1 MAAGASRGIL
11 GGIKVLDMTQV
22 IAGPSATHL
31 LAEMGAEVI
40 KIELGPTGDR
50 YRFFIQAKNRGTA
63 FVRLNRGKKSLCM
76 NFRTAQARQIVRE
89 MLPKFDVLVE
99 NFAPGVMAR
108 MGLDYESVR
117 TINPRIIMCSISAFG
132 QTGPL
137 ANQPGFDY
145 LGASYAG
152 VMDVM
157 GGETDGSPTLPG
169 VAIGDYLTGMTA
181 MAGIASALFYRA
193 QTGEGQHVEASLLD
207 SYFYAQDQAVVRQAL
222 YGGKFI
228 PKRLGRHDTALCPQG
243 LFKGQ
248 KHWLCILV
256 PMDKM
261 WRQLCTAMNKPEL
274 ARHPEFATN
283 AVRVRNRARV
293 IQVVQEW
300 LDATPEDE
308 ALRRM
313 QENRVPVAPV
323 LNTSEAV
330 AHPHLR
336 QRGTVRKT
344 QDPVLGEVDVPGFPI
359 RFSAAPE
366 LPDAQAPL
374 LGQHNAEVLKE
385 FLGHSDERIAELQ
398 RHGVLVESAIDVTK
412 AQSKTQQA
420 QSGLH
425 DPARRT

>member
-1 MAAGASRGIL
+1 MADRVSKGVMNGV
-11 GGIKVLDMTQV
+11 KVLDMTQV
-22 IAGPSATHL
+22 IAGPSVTSL

-76 NFRTAQARQIVRE
+76 NFRNSEARQIVRE

-117 TINPRIIMCSISAFG
+117 KINPRIIMCSISAFG

-137 ANQPGFDY
+137 SNQPGFDY

-193 QTGEGQHVEASLLD
+193 QTGNGQHLEASLLD

-228 PKRLGRHDTALCPQG
+228 PKRLGRFDTALSPQG
-243 LFKGQ
+243 LFKGE
-248 KHWLCILV
+248 KHWLCILS

-274 ARHPEFATN
+274 ARHPDFATN
-283 AVRVRNRARV
+283 ANRVRNRARV
-293 IQVVQEW
+293 IQIVQDW
-300 LDATPEDE
+300 LDATPEEE
-308 ALRRM
+308 ALRLM
-313 QENRVPVAPV
+313 QQNRVPVAPV

-336 QRGTVRKT
+336 ERGTVRKVH
-344 QDPVLGEVDVPGFPI
+344 DPILGEVDVPGFPI
-359 RFSAAPE
+359 RFSAGAGP
-366 LPDAQAPL
+366 LDTQAPL
-374 LGQHNAEVLKE
+374 LGQHNTEVLKE
-385 FLGHSDERIAELQ
+385 FLGYSDEHIAQLKAQ
-398 RHGVLVESAIDVTK
+398 GVLIESPIDIT
-412 AQSKTQQA
+412 QA
-420 QSGLH
+420 Q
-425 DPARRT
+425 AKAKRA

>member
-1 MAAGASRGIL
+1 MAARASNGIL
-11 GGIKVLDMTQV
+11 SGIKVLDMTQV

-76 NFRTAQARQIVRE
+76 NFRSAEARQIVRE

-117 TINPRIIMCSISAFG
+117 QLNPRIIMCSISAFG

-137 ANQPGFDY
+137 SSQPGFDF

-152 VMDVM
+152 VMDVL
-157 GGETDGSPTLPG
+157 GGEPDGSPTLPG

-181 MAGIASALFYRA
+181 MGAIGCALFYRA
-193 QTGEGQHVEASLLD
+193 QTGEGQYVEASLLD

-228 PKRLGRHDTALCPQG
+228 PRRQGRYDTALCPQG
-243 LFKGQ
+243 LFKSE

-274 ARHPEFATN
+274 ARHPDFATN
-283 AVRVRNRARV
+283 ANRLRNRSRV

-308 ALRRM
+308 AIRRM

-336 QRGTVRKT
+336 ERGTVRKAH
-344 QDPVLGEVDVPGFPI
+344 DPVLGEVDVPGFPI

-366 LPDAQAPL
+366 PLGAQAPL

-385 FLGHSDERIAELQ
+385 LLGYSDERIAQLKEQ
-398 RHGVLVESAIDVTK
+398 GVLIESAIDLPRV
-412 AQSKTQQA
+412 QA
-420 QSGLH
+420 KVKQ
-425 DPARRT
+425 A

>member
-1 MAAGASRGIL
+1 MAAGASNGIL
-11 GGIKVLDMTQV
+11 SGVKVLDLTQV
-22 IAGPSATHL
+22 IAGPSATSL
-31 LAEMGAEVI
+31 LAEMGAEVV

-76 NFRTAQARQIVRE
+76 NFRSPEAKRIVRE

-117 TINPRIIMCSISAFG
+117 QINPRIIMCSISAFG

-137 ANQPGFDY
+137 SNQPGFDY

-157 GGETDGSPTLPG
+157 GGEPGGSPTLPG

-181 MAGIASALFYRA
+181 MAAIGCALFYRA
-193 QTGEGQHVEASLLD
+193 QTGMGQHVEASLLD
-207 SYFYAQDQAVVRQAL
+207 SYFYTQDQAVVRQAL

-228 PKRLGRHDTALCPQG
+228 PKRLGQHDRALCPQG
-243 LFKGQ
+243 LFRSQ

-274 ARHPEFATN
+274 ARHPDFATN
-283 AVRVRNRARV
+283 ASRLRNREQV
-293 IQVVQEW
+293 IKLVQDW
-300 LDATPEDE
+300 LDVTPEDE
-308 ALRRM
+308 ALRRL
-313 QENRVPVAPV
+313 QQNRVPVAPV

-336 QRGTVRKT
+336 ERGTVRKVN
-344 QDPVLGEVDVPGFPI
+344 DPVLGEVDVPGFPI
-359 RFSAAPE
+359 RFSAGKPPAE
-366 LPDAQAPL
+366 TQAPL
-374 LGQHNAEVLKE
+374 LGEHNAEVLQE
-385 FLGHSDERIAELQ
+385 FLGYSEAQIAALKDQ
-398 RHGVLVESAIDVTK
+398 GVLIESAVDIPK
-412 AQSKTQQA
+412 SQSKA
-420 QSGLH
+420 K
-425 DPARRT
+425 PA

>member
-1 MAAGASRGIL
+1 MAHASNAIMS
-11 GGIKVLDMTQV
+11 GIKVLDMTQV
-22 IAGPSATHL
+22 IAGPSATSL
-31 LAEMGAEVI
+31 LAEMGAEVV

-76 NFRTAQARQIVRE
+76 NFRNPQARQIVRE

-117 TINPRIIMCSISAFG
+117 KLNPRIIMCSISAFG

-137 ANQPGFDY
+137 SNQPGYDF

-152 VMDVM
+152 VMDVL
-157 GGETDGSPTLPG
+157 GGEPDVSPTMAG

-181 MAGIASALFYRA
+181 MAAIASALFYRA
-193 QTGEGQHVEASLLD
+193 QTGMGQYVEASLLD
-207 SYFYAQDQAVVRQAL
+207 SYFYTQDQGVVRQAL
-222 YGGKFI
+222 YGGKYI
-228 PKRLGRHDTALCPQG
+228 TKRLGRHDRALCPQG
-243 LFKGQ
+243 LFKGE
-248 KHWLCILV
+248 KHWLCLLC

-274 ARHPEFATN
+274 ARHPDFATN
-283 AVRVRNRARV
+283 AMRVRNRERV
-293 IQVVQEW
+293 IKLVQEW
-300 LDATPEDE
+300 FDATPEDE
-308 ALRRM
+308 ALRLL

-336 QRGTVRKT
+336 QRGTVRKVN
-344 QDPVLGEVDVPGFPI
+344 DPVLGEVDVPGFPI
-359 RFSAAPE
+359 RFSTGPQAAESP
-366 LPDAQAPL
+366 APL

-385 FLGHSDERIAELQ
+385 FLGYSDAQVAELKED
-398 RHGVLVESAIDVTK
+398 GVLIESSIDLPRAQAK
-412 AQSKTQQA
+412 AR
-420 QSGLH
+420 
-425 DPARRT
+425 PA

>member
-1 MAAGASRGIL
+1 MVARAGNGIMR
-11 GGIKVLDMTQV
+11 GIKVLDMTQV

-50 YRFFIQAKNRGTA
+50 YRFFIQVKNRGTA

-76 NFRTAQARQIVRE
+76 NFRTAEAKRIVRK
-89 MLPKFDVLVE
+89 MLPNFDVLVE

-117 TINPRIIMCSISAFG
+117 KINPRIIMCSISAFG

-137 ANQPGFDY
+137 ASQPGFDY
-145 LGASYAG
+145 LGAAYAG
-152 VMDVM
+152 VLDVL
-157 GGETDGSPTLPG
+157 GGETDGSPTLAG

-181 MAGIASALFYRA
+181 MAAIGCALFYRA

-207 SYFYAQDQAVVRQAL
+207 SYFYTQDQAVVRQAL
-222 YGGKFI
+222 SGGKFI
-228 PKRLGRHDTALCPQG
+228 AKRLGRYERALCPQG
-243 LFKGQ
+243 LFKGE
-248 KHWLCILV
+248 KHWLCILS

-261 WRQLCTAMNKPEL
+261 WRQLCVAMDKPEL
-274 ARHPEFATN
+274 GRHPDFATN
-283 AVRVRNRARV
+283 AKRVANRT
-293 IQVVQEW
+293 QVFKILQDW

-308 ALRRM
+308 ALRRL

-323 LNTSEAV
+323 LNTAEAV

-336 QRGTVRKT
+336 ERGTVRKAH
-344 QDPVLGEVDVPGFPI
+344 DSVLGEVDVPGFPI
-359 RFSAAPE
+359 RFSAGSEPQ
-366 LPDAQAPL
+366 DTQAPL

-385 FLGHSDERIAELQ
+385 FLGYSDESIAHLKQ
-398 RHGVLVESAIDVTK
+398 QGVLMESPIDVTR
-412 AQSKTQQA
+412 AQSKPKQA
-420 QSGLH
+420 
-425 DPARRT
+425 

>member
-1 MAAGASRGIL
+1 MAVRAGNGIMK
-11 GGIKVLDMTQV
+11 GIKVLDMTQV

-50 YRFFIQAKNRGTA
+50 YRFFIQVNNRGTA

-76 NFRTAQARQIVRE
+76 NFRTAEAKRIVRE

-117 TINPRIIMCSISAFG
+117 KINPRIIMCSISAFG

-137 ANQPGFDY
+137 ASQPGFDY
-145 LGASYAG
+145 LGAAYAG
-152 VMDVM
+152 VLDVL
-157 GGETDGSPTLPG
+157 GGERDGSPTLAG

-181 MAGIASALFYRA
+181 MAAIGCALFHRA

-207 SYFYAQDQAVVRQAL
+207 SYFYTQDQAVVRQAL
-222 YGGKFI
+222 SGGKFI
-228 PKRLGRHDTALCPQG
+228 AKRLGRYERALCPQG
-243 LFKGQ
+243 LFKGE
-248 KHWLCILV
+248 KHWLCILS

-261 WRQLCTAMNKPEL
+261 WRQLCVAMDKPEL
-274 ARHPEFATN
+274 ARHPDFATN
-283 AVRVRNRARV
+283 AKRVTNRT
-293 IQVVQEW
+293 QVFKILQDW

-323 LNTSEAV
+323 LNTAEAV

-336 QRGTVRKT
+336 QRGTVRKAH
-344 QDPVLGEVDVPGFPI
+344 DPVLGEVDVPGFPI
-359 RFSAAPE
+359 RFSAGSGPQ
-366 LPDAQAPL
+366 DTQAPF
-374 LGQHNAEVLKE
+374 LGQHNADVLKE
-385 FLGHSDERIAELQ
+385 FLGFSDDSIAHLKEQ
-398 RHGVLVESAIDVTK
+398 GVLMESPIDVTK
-412 AQSKTQQA
+412 AQAKAKQA
-420 QSGLH
+420 
-425 DPARRT
+425 

>member
-1 MAAGASRGIL
+1 MASRASKGIL
-11 GGIKVLDMTQV
+11 SGIKVLDMTQV

-31 LAEMGAEVI
+31 LAEMGAEVV

-76 NFRTAQARQIVRE
+76 NFRKSEARQVVRE
-89 MLPKFDVLVE
+89 LLPKFDVLVE

-117 TINPRIIMCSISAFG
+117 KINPRIIMCSISAFG

-137 ANQPGFDY
+137 SNQPGYDF
-145 LGASYAG
+145 LGAAYAG
-152 VMDVM
+152 VLDVL
-157 GGETDGSPTLPG
+157 GGEPDRSPIMSG
-169 VAIGDYLTGMTA
+169 IAIGDYLTGMTA
-181 MAGIASALFYRA
+181 MAGIGCALFYRA
-193 QTGEGQHVEASLLD
+193 QTGEGQHLEASLLD

-228 PKRLGRHDTALCPQG
+228 PKRLGRHDRALSPQG
-243 LFKGQ
+243 IFKGE

-274 ARHPEFATN
+274 ARHPDFATN
-283 AVRVRNRARV
+283 AVRVRNRAQV
-293 IQVVQEW
+293 IQLVQDW

-308 ALRRM
+308 ALRRL
-313 QENRVPVAPV
+313 QDNRVPVAPV

-336 QRGTVRKT
+336 ERGTVRKAH
-344 QDPVLGEVDVPGFPI
+344 DPVLGEVDVPGFPI
-359 RFSAAPE
+359 RFSAAPAP
-366 LPDAQAPL
+366 LDTQAPL
-374 LGQHNAEVLKE
+374 LGEHNAEVLKE
-385 FLGHSDERIAELQ
+385 FLGYSEERIAALKQ
-398 RHGVLVESAIDVTK
+398 QGVLVESPIDIT
-412 AQSKTQQA
+412 QA
-420 QSGLH
+420 Q
-425 DPARRT
+425 AKAKQA

>member
-1 MAAGASRGIL
+1 MASRASKGML

-76 NFRTAQARQIVRE
+76 NFRNSEARRIVHE
-89 MLPKFDVLVE
+89 LLPKFDVLVE

-108 MGLDYESVR
+108 MGLGYESVR
-117 TINPRIIMCSISAFG
+117 AINPRIIMCSISAFG

-137 ANQPGFDY
+137 SNQPGYDF
-145 LGASYAG
+145 LGAAYAG
-152 VMDVM
+152 VLDVL
-157 GGETDGSPTLPG
+157 GGDPDGSPTMAG

-193 QTGEGQHVEASLLD
+193 QTGEGQHLEASLLD

-228 PKRLGRHDTALCPQG
+228 PRRLGRHDRALCPQG
-243 LFKGQ
+243 IFKGE
-248 KHWLCILV
+248 KHWLCMLV

-261 WRQLCTAMNKPEL
+261 WRQLCTAMDKPEL
-274 ARHPEFATN
+274 ARHPDFATN
-283 AVRVRNRARV
+283 AIRVRNRARV
-293 IQVVQEW
+293 IQLVQDW

-308 ALRRM
+308 ALRRL
-313 QENRVPVAPV
+313 QQNRVPVAPV

-336 QRGTVRKT
+336 ERGTVRKAH
-344 QDPVLGEVDVPGFPI
+344 DPVLGEVDVPGFPI
-359 RFSAAPE
+359 RFSAAPPP
-366 LPDAQAPL
+366 LDTQAPL
-374 LGQHNAEVLKE
+374 LGQHNGEVLKE
-385 FLGHSDERIAELQ
+385 FLGYSDEHIAQLKQ
-398 RHGVLVESAIDVTK
+398 QGVLMESAIDIT
-412 AQSKTQQA
+412 QA
-420 QSGLH
+420 Q
-425 DPARRT
+425 AKANKV

>member
-1 MAAGASRGIL
+1 MAARAAKGIL
-11 GGIKVLDMTQV
+11 SGIKVLDITQV

-76 NFRTAQARQIVRE
+76 NLRSPEARAIIRE

-108 MGLDYESVR
+108 MGLDYESVKK
-117 TINPRIIMCSISAFG
+117 INPRIIMCSISAFG

-137 ANQPGFDY
+137 ADQPGFDY
-145 LGASYAG
+145 LGAAYAG
-152 VMDVM
+152 VLDVM
-157 GGETDGSPTLPG
+157 GGETDGSPTLAG

-181 MAGIASALFYRA
+181 MAGIGCALFYRA
-193 QTGEGQHVEASLLD
+193 QTGEGQHLEASLLD
-207 SYFYAQDQAVVRQAL
+207 SYFYTQDQAVVRQAL
-222 YGGKFI
+222 TGGKFV
-228 PKRLGRHDTALCPQG
+228 PKRLGRYERALCPQG
-243 LFKGQ
+243 LFKGE

-261 WRQLCTAMNKPEL
+261 WRQLCTAMDQPEL
-274 ARHPEFATN
+274 ARHPDFATN
-283 AVRVRNRARV
+283 AKRIEHRP
-293 IQVVQEW
+293 QVFKLLQDW

-308 ALRRM
+308 ALRRL
-313 QENRVPVAPV
+313 QANRVPVAPV
-323 LNTSEAV
+323 LNTPEAV

-336 QRGTVRKT
+336 ARGTVRKA
-344 QDPVLGEVDVPGFPI
+344 QDPILGEVDVPGFPL
-359 RFSAAPE
+359 RFSAAPGQ
-366 LPDAQAPL
+366 LDMQAPL

-385 FLGHSDERIAELQ
+385 FLGYSDERIAQLTE
-398 RHGVLVESAIDVTK
+398 HGVLIERASDAPKAPPSAR
-412 AQSKTQQA
+412 
-420 QSGLH
+420 
-425 DPARRT
+425 PA